1 MVYVDNWFWNR
12 IIEAQIS
19 HQLPLNKSGVKF
31 YLFDGIPNSMD
42 VSLSKLW
49 EMVKDKEAWHVA
61 VHGVAEFDMM

>member
-61 VHGVAEFDMM
+61 VPGVAEFDMM